1 VIVGV
6 NLTVE
11 ESIETLLEKLEHR
24 HVSTAKATLYARQ
37 IEAKFKNARYS
48 LHKLREFKVPVATG
62 SSTASSALLDTDELI
77 NFYCD
82 CFWDFLRSSI
92 DILAQLINER
102 TSLGMGE
109 TDVDIKKVEA
119 HHRLTSFAQLKTSVK
134 YLLTLQVFKDLE
146 KYRHCSM
153 HRRQVYIK
161 TIEQKESILGTR
173 GYSATTSDTEM
184 PTYVSYLCR
193 DPQDLTTTPDVDDS
207 RTVDMF
213 CQELLEKIESQMVAI
228 IKRLA

>member
-1 VIVGV
+1 M
-6 NLTVE
+6 TVE
-11 ESIETLLEKLEHR
+11 ESIQTLLEKLAYR
-24 HVSTAKATLYARQ
+24 RLLTDKATLYARQ
-37 IEAKFKNARYS
+37 VEAKFKNARYS
-48 LHKLREFKVPVATG
+48 LDKLREFGLPVATG

-92 DILAQLINER
+92 DVLAQLINER
-102 TSLGMGE
+102 TSLGMDE
-109 TDVDIKKVEA
+109 TDVDIKKVAA
-119 HHRLTSFAQLKTSVK
+119 HPRLASFAQLKTSVK
-134 YLLTLQVFKDLE
+134 YLLSLRVFKRLE
-146 KYRHCSM
+146 QYRHCSM

-173 GYSATTSDTEM
+173 GYSATTSDAEM

-213 CQELLEKIESQMVAI
+213 CQELLEKLQNQMVAI
-228 IKRLA
+228 INRLP

>member
-1 VIVGV
+1 LGV

-24 HVSTAKATLYARQ
+24 HLSTAKATLYARQ
-37 IEAKFKNARYS
+37 VEAKFKNARYS
-48 LHKLREFKVPVATG
+48 LGKLREFGLPVATG
-62 SSTASSALLDTDELI
+62 SSTASSVLLGTDELI

-109 TDVDIKKVEA
+109 RDVDIKKVEA
-119 HHRLTSFAQLKTSVK
+119 HPRLASFAQLKTSVK
-134 YLLTLQVFKDLE
+134 YLLNLKVFKKLE
-146 KYRHCSM
+146 QYRHCSM

-161 TIEQKESILGTR
+161 TMEQKVSILGTR

-213 CQELLEKIESQMVAI
+213 CQELLEKLQNQMVAI
-228 IKRLA
+228 INRLP